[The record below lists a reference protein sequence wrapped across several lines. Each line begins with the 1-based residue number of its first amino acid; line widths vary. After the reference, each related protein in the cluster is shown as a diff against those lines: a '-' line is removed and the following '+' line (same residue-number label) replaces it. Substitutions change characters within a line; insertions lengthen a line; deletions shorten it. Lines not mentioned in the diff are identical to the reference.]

1 MVQIVSGE
9 IKAGVPLTGVACL
22 KVMWIGHMHGQNI
35 MGGLITGP
43 TRYF

>member
-9 IKAGVPLTGVACL
+9 INAGVPLTGVACL

-35 MGGLITGP
+35 
-43 TRYF
+43 FFFFF